1 MILWPILGQSPRFSR
16 YLLQPIGRERS
27 KGEREAEVGSR
38 SIPVE
43 LNVRPLILS
52 RPPASRSVGMNI
64 MIALISHS
72 DDFSRTTAEG
82 QLCASL
88 PSEFNNITRGV
99 FFVFSGWG
107 VIRQE
112 VSFVDF
118 LTPVIRFRY
127 YSAPDVQIAMSEALG
142 EASQHD
148 ADTLPALTITIGLAE
163 MSDHAITPCPYNG
176 PSVVRAGWWQS
187 KLDNN
192 PMPYS
197 SSLKDGGLAGS
208 GPGGL
213 AVPLAWYVTVVLH
226 TPHRNMLMLPSFT

>member
-1 MILWPILGQSPRFSR
+1 
-16 YLLQPIGRERS
+16 
-27 KGEREAEVGSR
+27 
-38 SIPVE
+38 
-43 LNVRPLILS
+43 
-52 RPPASRSVGMNI
+52 

-88 PSEFNNITRGV
+88 PSECLYILLLPFNNITRGV

-127 YSAPDVQIAMSEALG
+127 YSAPDGHPMQIAMSEALG

-176 PSVVRAGWWQS
+176 PSVVRAGLIETHGDSWHLRRQS
-187 KLDNN
+187 RIQVCERL
-192 PMPYS
+192 
-197 SSLKDGGLAGS
+197 
-208 GPGGL
+208 
-213 AVPLAWYVTVVLH
+213 V
-226 TPHRNMLMLPSFT
+226 